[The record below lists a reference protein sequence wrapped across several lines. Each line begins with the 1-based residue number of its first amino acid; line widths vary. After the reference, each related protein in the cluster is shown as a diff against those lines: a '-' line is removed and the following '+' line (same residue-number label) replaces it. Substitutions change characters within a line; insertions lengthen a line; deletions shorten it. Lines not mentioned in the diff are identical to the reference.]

1 MLCSWESGTHHV
13 DESDVEEHPG
23 RHEQHPRRAIRR
35 LANDLAR
42 HEADVAGTGRQEV
55 EHERL
60 LHRHAGVEQNREVT
74 YKSHSAGQW
83 FRHLR
88 EDIYDYERT
97 FVLRYDETE
106 RHRMIP
112 FNT

>member
-1 MLCSWESGTHHV
+1 MLCSSKSATHHV
-13 DESDVEEHPG
+13 DKGDVQEHAG
-23 RHEQHPRRAIRR
+23 RHEQDPRRTRRR
-35 LANDLAR
+35 LADDLAR
-42 HEADVAGTGRQEV
+42 HEADIAGAGGQEV
-55 EHERL
+55 EADRL
-60 LHRHAGVEQNREVT
+60 FQRHAGVEQNREVT
-74 YKSHSAGQW
+74 YNSYSDVQW

-112 FNT
+112 CNT